1 MTTRTYLAPLL
12 WAGLCLMAPANPRAM
27 LNTTQPAK
35 PTRADTA
42 GFHAPPKD
50 PIPWTQLGA
59 RASAEYRGEGLTVS
73 SVADGARL
81 HCAFQRL
88 QGDATREGLWLT
100 SLTEDAKQDRFCVVA
115 TAIGRRSPAEV
126 AGAEHAPAGLIAL
139 AAAGAVAVES
149 NAVRFIRP
157 RLVEEYSV
165 SVDGVRQDFI
175 IEQPPGKKAPA
186 SDEARTGELTVRLA
200 VSGARVEALP
210 AGAQLVLENSG
221 RRVAYT
227 RLHVTDAT
235 GRELAARVQVPP
247 GGGLGKEMLVLVD
260 DARAAYPVR
269 IDPTFSDANWSSMN
283 PSIPGVA
290 SGEVSALAVDG
301 AGNLY
306 VGGDQLMRVA
316 GDVAVNGIAMWNG
329 SRWSALGSGVNP
341 GADVRA
347 LAVSGTDLYVGG
359 SFTNAGGR
367 EAFRIAKWDG
377 RQWSALGSG
386 MDFPV
391 LALAVE
397 GNRVYAAGTFS
408 SAGGTPAD
416 YVAVWDGSTW
426 SALGSGM
433 DHLVRALAV
442 SDGILYAGGD
452 FTTAGGIAATNVAKW
467 DGQSWSA
474 LGSGIGGGFFGGVY
488 KGVNVLLVSGG
499 VLYVG
504 GGFTNAA
511 GMPANGIAAWD
522 GSNWS
527 VLGSGM
533 DRPVYALS
541 MFNGQLYAAGFFTRA
556 GGAAAA
562 GIAKWDGTAW
572 STPGSGFQLFLGN
585 SVDGGEGYALVVAGG
600 RLYAGGLFD
609 KAGGVAALN
618 VAGWDGQS
626 WSALA
631 AAATGISGY
640 VNALAVSGTNVFA
653 GGAFSSVGTN
663 TTPGI
668 GVIKWDGSQWS
679 VLGSGMD
686 NEVFALT
693 VAGTNLYAGGN
704 FTKVGGISARHVA
717 RWDGN
722 TWSPLG
728 PGLDRGVSAL
738 LNVGTTLYAG
748 GGFTMAGTLPVNYIA
763 KWNGSSWSPLGSGM
777 DNTVWTLVPSGTTVY
792 AGGYFLTAG
801 GLTVNHVARWNG
813 SSWAAL
819 GTGVDGRVNA
829 LAVSG
834 ATVYAGGGFF
844 HAGGVPATNV
854 AKWTGTSW
862 TALGSGIPQME
873 VDALALSGTNLYVG
887 GMFGMAGG
895 VPVNGIARWDGAS
908 WSALGSGVGGSG
920 YIYTPTTVLAMSGSD
935 LYVGGPF
942 SIAGGKPSPYLARVY
957 LNLLPALTVKPSD
970 ATPGQ
975 ITVSWPSADTVG
987 FILEQGVSLAP
998 SSAWATSGGSVADDG
1013 LTKSVTL
1020 PATDGPQ
1027 IFRLRRP

>member
-1 MTTRTYLAPLL
+1 
-12 WAGLCLMAPANPRAM
+12 
-27 LNTTQPAK
+27 
-35 PTRADTA
+35 
-42 GFHAPPKD
+42 
-50 PIPWTQLGA
+50 LGA
-59 RASAEYRGEGLTVS
+59 RASAEYHGDGLTVS

-88 QGDATREGLWLT
+88 QGDATRAGLWLT
-100 SLTEDAKQDRFCVVA
+100 SLTQDAKQDRFCVVA
-115 TAIGRRSPAEV
+115 TAIGRRSPGEV
-126 AGAEHAPAGLIAL
+126 AGAEPAPAGLTTL
-139 AAAGAVAVES
+139 AVAGAVAVES

-165 SVDGVRQDFI
+165 SVDGVRQDFV
-175 IEQPPGKKAPA
+175 IEQPPGKKALA
-186 SDEARTGELTVRLA
+186 SDEAQTGELAVRLA
-200 VSGARVEALP
+200 VNGARVEAC
-210 AGAQLVLENSG
+210 AVGAQLVLENSG

-235 GRELAARVQVPP
+235 GRELAARVQVPEAT
-247 GGGLGKEMLVLVD
+247 GSGKEMLVLVD
-260 DARAAYPVR
+260 DAGATYPVR
-269 IDPTFSDANWSSMN
+269 IDPTFSDANWSSIN

-290 SGEVSALAVDG
+290 GGVYALAVDS

-316 GDVAVNGIAMWNG
+316 GDVAVNGIAMWDG
-329 SRWSALGSGVNP
+329 SRWSALSSGLDP

-347 LAVSGTDLYVGG
+347 LAVSGHDLYVGG
-359 SFTNAGGR
+359 SFTNAGGH
-367 EAFRIAKWDG
+367 EARGIAKWDG
-377 RQWSALGSG
+377 SEWSALGSG
-386 MDFPV
+386 MDVTV
-391 LALAVE
+391 LALAVN
-397 GNRVYAAGTFS
+397 GTKVYAGGIFWNPDGTL
-408 SAGGTPAD
+408 AAHG
-416 YVAVWDGSTW
+416 VAVWDGSTW

-433 DHLVRALAV
+433 DSFLRALVV

-452 FTTAGGIAATNVAKW
+452 FTTAGGIAATNVARW

-488 KGVNVLLVSGG
+488 KGVNALLVSGG

-533 DRPVYALS
+533 DRPVYGLS
-541 MFNGQLYAAGFFTRA
+541 MFNGQLYAAGFFTHA

-562 GIAKWDGTAW
+562 GIARWDGNAW

-585 SVDGGEGYALVVAGG
+585 SVDAGAGYALAVAGG
-600 RLYAGGLFD
+600 RLYAGGHFD
-609 KAGGVAALN
+609 KAGGGAALN

-626 WSALA
+626 WSALGA
-631 AAATGISGY
+631 AAAGISGY

-704 FTKVGGISARHVA
+704 FTKTGGISASHVA

-722 TWSPLG
+722 AWSPLG
-728 PGLDRGVSAL
+728 PGLDRGVAAL

-748 GGFTMAGTLPVNYIA
+748 GGFSMAGTLPVNYIA
-763 KWNGSSWSPLGSGM
+763 KWNGSSWSALGSGM
-777 DNTVWTLVPSGTTVY
+777 DNVVTTLVPSGATVY

-801 GLTVNHVARWNG
+801 GITVNHVAKWNG
-813 SSWAAL
+813 NSWAAL
-819 GTGVDGRVNA
+819 GGGVDGRVNA

-844 HAGGVPATNV
+844 HAGGIPATNV
-854 AKWTGTSW
+854 ARWTGTSW
-862 TALGSGIPQME
+862 TALGSGIPQIE
-873 VDALALSGTNLYVG
+873 VDALALSGTSLYVG

-895 VPVNGIARWDGAS
+895 VPANGIARWDGAS
-908 WSALGSGVGGSG
+908 WSALGSGVSGSG
-920 YIYTPTTVLAMSGSD
+920 YIYTPTTVLAVSGSD
-935 LYVGGPF
+935 LYLGGPF

-975 ITVSWPSADTVG
+975 ITVSWPSADTAG

-1013 LTKSVTL
+1013 LTKSVTFQ
-1020 PATDGPQ
+1020 ATDGPQ